1 MSLAILIHSVR
12 SFFDSR
18 PSPSLIETGV
28 FRMEFR
34 ERGRPATSS
43 VESVRAK
50 QNRVPFGIRPHPGP
64 LGAVKRHGGGER
76 PESRNQ
82 KERTE

>member
-1 MSLAILIHSVR
+1 MIITV
-12 SFFDSR
+12 FFR
-18 PSPSLIETGV
+18 I
-28 FRMEFR
+28 EFR

-50 QNRVPFGIRPHPGP
+50 RNKDTPEIRPHPGP